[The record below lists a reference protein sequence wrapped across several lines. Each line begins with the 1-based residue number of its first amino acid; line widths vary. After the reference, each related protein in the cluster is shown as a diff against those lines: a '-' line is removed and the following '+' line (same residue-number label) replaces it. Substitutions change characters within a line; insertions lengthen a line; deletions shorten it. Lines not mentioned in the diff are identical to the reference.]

1 MNARVET
8 TAVAATMEARAGAA
22 ERWLLWFAISVF
34 GLLGCFYAVAVTL
47 T

>member
-1 MNARVET
+1 MSSRVQPTAAAAAIET
-8 TAVAATMEARAGAA
+8 RATAD

-34 GLLGCFYAVAVTL
+34 GLLGCFYAIAVSL